1 MTGRD
6 FIEPV
11 VWWAVLFATYLAVI
25 SKISPTELV
34 VGALGAAAGAAVAVF
49 SRRALLT
56 TDDHEHYLPRPAWLR
71 WVLPLPAQIVADAVR
86 LVRPRGRL
94 AELRLPRDDRAA
106 ALRGFAV
113 LAVST
118 SPGTYVAEVDPEGD
132 VLLVHRVGPR
142 PSAVERRV
150 SR

>member
-34 VGALGAAAGAAVAVF
+34 VGALASAAGAAVVAVTH
-49 SRRALLT
+49 RALLAV
-56 TDDHEHYLPRPAWLR
+56 DNPERSLPRPAWLR
-71 WVLPLPAQIVADAVR
+71 WILPLPAQIVADAVR

-94 AELRLPRDDRAA
+94 AELRLPRDSRAA

-118 SPGTYVAEVDPEGD
+118 SPGTYVAEVDPDHD
-132 VLLVHRVGPR
+132 VLVVHRVGPR